1 MLTIK
6 ELDHFCILLKEINMN
21 FDLTALTYQELN
33 KGFPPKIELENN
45 STERTPRRRSWRSF
59 TLQQQKAILQSSK

>member
-33 KGFPPKIELENN
+33 KGFPPKNW
-45 STERTPRRRSWRSF
+45 TG
-59 TLQQQKAILQSSK
+59 K